1 MELKIY
7 RRAAEVSRFQKLSRN
22 KATQNAKFLASCPVA
37 SIARQR
43 RKVSSWLQRSTWLDR
58 RITRATSVWGTIPH
72 LRVFQL
78 YTLPQ
83 FRGRQIGRKLIDA
96 LASEAESQY
105 CISISARVA
114 ADLHANEFWNAWALG
129 RFALRGAASRPGA
142 R

>member
-7 RRAAEVSRFQKLSRN
+7 RRAAEVRRFSKVVQEQGDSEREVLGFLPRCVYSEAAAQGKLFV
-22 KATQNAKFLASCPVA
+22 ATIHMAGQENYAGHLLFGGRV
-37 SIARQR
+37 
-43 RKVSSWLQRSTWLDR
+43 
-58 RITRATSVWGTIPH
+58 PH

-105 CISISARVA
+105 CI
-114 ADLHANEFWNAWALG
+114 
-129 RFALRGAASRPGA
+129 
-142 R
+142 